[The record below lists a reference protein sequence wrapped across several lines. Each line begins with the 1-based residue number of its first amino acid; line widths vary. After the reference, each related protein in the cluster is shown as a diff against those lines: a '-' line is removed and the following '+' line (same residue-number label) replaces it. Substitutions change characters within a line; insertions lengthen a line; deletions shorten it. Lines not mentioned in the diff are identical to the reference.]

1 MMTSYYT
8 KTFATLML
16 LPPVARAS
24 IRGSAEYP
32 RLRGN
37 LNIYQADEGLL
48 VTTEV
53 WGLSTKQGECENYIF
68 GLHIHE
74 QGRCTGSAGDPFADA
89 GGHYNPG
96 HCPHPAHA
104 GDMPPLFAF
113 NGYAWGAFYTRRFTV
128 DEVEGLSVIVHSQR
142 DDFTSQ
148 PAGDSGKRIACGI
161 IRMLR

>member
-53 WGLSTKQGECENYIF
+53 WGCLQNRENAKTTYLGFTFMSKEDAPAVPAILLPTRAAIIIQVIALTPLMLGICRRYLRLTAMRGGRFIQG
-68 GLHIHE
+68 
-74 QGRCTGSAGDPFADA
+74 A
-89 GGHYNPG
+89 
-96 HCPHPAHA
+96 
-104 GDMPPLFAF
+104 
-113 NGYAWGAFYTRRFTV
+113 
-128 DEVEGLSVIVHSQR
+128 
-142 DDFTSQ
+142 
-148 PAGDSGKRIACGI
+148 
-161 IRMLR
+161 LRLMRWKVCR

>member
-53 WGLSTKQGECENYIF
+53 WGLPTNREMRNTYLGFTFMSTEDAPAVPAILLPMRAAIIIQAIALTPLMLGICRRYLRLTAMRGGRFIQG
-68 GLHIHE
+68 
-74 QGRCTGSAGDPFADA
+74 A
-89 GGHYNPG
+89 
-96 HCPHPAHA
+96 
-104 GDMPPLFAF
+104 
-113 NGYAWGAFYTRRFTV
+113 
-128 DEVEGLSVIVHSQR
+128 
-142 DDFTSQ
+142 
-148 PAGDSGKRIACGI
+148 
-161 IRMLR
+161 LRLMRWKVCR

>member
-53 WGLSTKQGECENYIF
+53 WGLPTKQGKCENNIF
-68 GLHIHE
+68 GLHIH
-74 QGRCTGSAGDPFADA
+74 C
-89 GGHYNPG
+89 
-96 HCPHPAHA
+96 
-104 GDMPPLFAF
+104 LL
-113 NGYAWGAFYTRRFTV
+113 YT
-128 DEVEGLSVIVHSQR
+128 SPSPR
-142 DDFTSQ
+142 D
-148 PAGDSGKRIACGI
+148 
-161 IRMLR
+161 